1 MMPLLDEPPTIQAV
15 LDRSALQSYAR
26 GHIHVG
32 ELLIDVADGGAVIA
46 VPTVALMDAY
56 AQSLGNKHATAL
68 LSLIITLPG
77 IAVMDLDAKAASGA
91 AKKVPWS
98 KGDLSRSHAVWAAKA
113 HNAYYL
119 TTEPA
124 EVVDLLPPGQ
134 IHVIPHE
141 DA

>member
-1 MMPLLDEPPTIQAV
+1 MMPLLHEPRAIQAV

-32 ELLIDVADGGAVIA
+32 ELLIDVADEGASIA

-56 AQSLGNKHATAL
+56 AQSLGDKHATAL
-68 LSLIITLPG
+68 LNLIITLPG
-77 IAVMDLDAKAASGA
+77 ITVMDLDAKTARGSAAEA
-91 AKKVPWS
+91 PCAE
-98 KGDLSRSHAVWAAKA
+98 GDLSRSHAVWAAKA
-113 HNAYYL
+113 HDAYFL

-124 EVVDLLPPGQ
+124 EVADLLPPGQ
-134 IHVIPHE
+134 IHVIPDK